1 MIDVPGTCVY
11 LDDILVSGTSLTD
24 HLSNLRKTL
33 CRLHKNEV
41 KLRRDKCQ
49 FMSREITYLGYIINA
64 EGIYPSKEKFQA
76 LLDMPEPRSIAQL
89 KSFLGLV
96 SRFLKDIAT
105 KLQPFYLMLR
115 KNTQWRWGE
124 RERKLFE
131 KIKDMLKKPLT
142 LFHYDPTKKL
152 QLSCDAS
159 EYGLGAVLT
168 QTFNGEDRPIYFAS
182 RVMSPAEKRYS
193 QIDKEALAIIY
204 GVKKFHNFLFGR
216 PFVIFS
222 DHKPLQYIL
231 GAKKGIP
238 KMVSLRIQRWAMLL
252 EAYEFDAQYKPGKE
266 MVVVDTL
273 SRLPL
278 LSVNTTF
285 TEVPREWM

>member
-1 MIDVPGTCVY
+1 
-11 LDDILVSGTSLTD
+11 
-24 HLSNLRKTL
+24 
-33 CRLHKNEV
+33 
-41 KLRRDKCQ
+41 
-49 FMSREITYLGYIINA
+49 
-64 EGIYPSKEKFQA
+64 
-76 LLDMPEPRSIAQL
+76 MPEPRSTAQL

-96 SRFLKDIAT
+96 NYYGHFLKDIAT
-105 KLQPFYLMLR
+105 KLEPFYLMLR

-124 RERKLFE
+124 QERKLFE
-131 KIKDMLKKPLT
+131 NMLKKPLT
-142 LFHYDPTKKL
+142 LFHYDPSY
-152 QLSCDAS
+152 SCHVMPQS
-159 EYGLGAVLT
+159 TVLT
-168 QTFNGEDRPIYFAS
+168 QTFNGEDRS

-252 EAYEFDAQYKPGKE
+252 EAYEFDVQYKPGKE
-266 MVVVDTL
+266 MVVADTL
-273 SRLPL
+273 
-278 LSVNTTF
+278 TITF
-285 TEVPREWM
+285 CQHDFY